1 MCADADNRF
10 GEIRP
15 KRRGRLDAGAA
26 NDSQSKPAVVDAR
39 AMDIL
44 LALAELAP
52 YVRETEAC
60 DSAAALVKALRQLGH
75 KVTVAAPRTPG
86 FEASGLL
93 VARRLTPLTLSDG
106 SEVNVLDGQLPSGA
120 ELVLFDLP
128 GLFDHP
134 SLYGEGGKG
143 FADDAGRYATFGRAV
158 AALVLQRAEQ
168 GKAVE
173 VVHAH
178 DAVAC
183 LVPLAL
189 REQRVPVVFTIHDIE
204 RSAVFPHSAH
214 TLLGFPDLSS
224 LELDGGLSGVASAVR
239 LASTVTTVSSRY
251 AEELLNPACS
261 GALASLLSALPE
273 GLLGIPGGVDYA
285 TCNPAT
291 DTALES
297 RFDAEDPSNK
307 GRSKVTALKQLEL
320 ELELDRP
327 LLVFLG
333 DLAREPGSDA
343 LFEALPEILKL
354 DLALVVANTGSS
366 AAAIRFQAVAREY
379 PGDLACVAAID
390 ERFSRQLLAGADLA
404 LVLSAGGPGGNRQLF
419 AQRYGAV
426 PIAFASG
433 GLVDA
438 IVDADAELETGTGFL
453 FDVLEPE
460 ALLGALSRAF
470 SAYGNPAFA
479 RLRRRVMRLDLAWDR
494 PARRY
499 VQVYRKLLSP

>member
-1 MCADADNRF
+1 M
-10 GEIRP
+10 E
-15 KRRGRLDAGAA
+15 
-26 NDSQSKPAVVDAR
+26 
-39 AMDIL
+39 IL

-75 KVTVAAPRTPG
+75 RVTVAAPRSPG
-86 FEASGLL
+86 FEAGGLL
-93 VARRLTPLTLSDG
+93 AARRLTPLTLEDG
-106 SEVNVLDGQLPSGA
+106 SEVNVLDAQLSSGA

-128 GLFDHP
+128 GLFDREGI
-134 SLYGEGGKG
+134 YGEDGVAFVDNAAR
-143 FADDAGRYATFGRAV
+143 FATYARSV
-158 AALVLQRAEQ
+158 AALVEQRAEQ

-178 DAVAC
+178 DAAAS

-189 REQRVPVVFTIHDIE
+189 RGKRVPVVFTIHDIE
-204 RSAVFPHSAH
+204 RRAEFPEASREA
-214 TLLGFPDLSS
+214 LGFSDLSS
-224 LELDGGLSGVASAVR
+224 LSLGGSLSGVASAVQ
-239 LASTVTTVSSRY
+239 LASAVTTVSARY
-251 AEELLNPACS
+251 AEEILDPARS
-261 GALASLLSALPE
+261 GALASVLSSLPE
-273 GLLGIPGGVDYA
+273 PILGIPSGVDYA

-307 GRSKVTALKQLEL
+307 GRSKIAALKKLEL
-320 ELELDRP
+320 ELAVDRP

-333 DLAREPGSDA
+333 DLEREAGSNA
-343 LFEALPEILKL
+343 LFDSLPEILKL
-354 DLALVVANTGSS
+354 DLGLVVANTGG
-366 AAAIRFQAVAREY
+366 AAAAERFQAVARDY
-379 PGDLACVAAID
+379 AGDFSCVSNVD
-390 ERFSRQLLAGADLA
+390 ERFARQLLAGADLA

-426 PIAFASG
+426 PIALATG
-433 GLVDA
+433 GLMDA
-438 IVDADAELETGTGFL
+438 IVDADVELETGTGFL
-453 FDVLEPE
+453 FDALETE

-479 RLRRRVMRLDLAWDR
+479 RLRRRVMRLDVAWDR

-499 VQVYRKLLSP
+499 AQLYRKVLPA

>member
-1 MCADADNRF
+1 
-10 GEIRP
+10 
-15 KRRGRLDAGAA
+15 
-26 NDSQSKPAVVDAR
+26 
-39 AMDIL
+39 MDIL

-75 KVTVAAPRTPG
+75 RVTVAAPRSPG
-86 FEASGLL
+86 FEAGGLL
-93 VARRLTPLTLSDG
+93 AARRLTPLTLADG
-106 SEVNVLDGQLPSGA
+106 SEVNVLDGQLASGA

-128 GLFDHP
+128 GLFDREGI
-134 SLYGEGGKG
+134 YGEGGAPYVDNAAR
-143 FADDAGRYATFGRAV
+143 FASFARSI

-178 DAVAC
+178 DAVAS

-189 REQRVPVVFTIHDIE
+189 RGQSVPVVFTIHDIARKAE
-204 RSAVFPHSAH
+204 FPDSARDV
-214 TLLGFPDLSS
+214 LGFPDLSS
-224 LELDGGLSGVASAVR
+224 LALAGGLSGVAAA
-239 LASTVTTVSSRY
+239 LKIANAVTTVSSRY
-251 AEELLNPACS
+251 AEEILDAARA
-261 GALASLLSALPE
+261 GALASVLAALPE
-273 GLLGIPGGVDYA
+273 PVLGIASGVDYA

-307 GRSKVTALKQLEL
+307 GRSKVATLKKLEL
-320 ELELDRP
+320 ELAVDRP

-333 DLAREPGSDA
+333 DLGREAGADA
-343 LFEALPEILKL
+343 LFESLHEILKL
-354 DLALVVANTGSS
+354 DWGLVVANTGAP
-366 AAAIRFQAVAREY
+366 AAAERFQAVAREY
-379 PGDLACVAAID
+379 SGDFTCVSNVD
-390 ERFSRQLLAGADLA
+390 ERLSRQLLAGADLA
-404 LVLSAGGPGGNRQLF
+404 LVLSAGGPGGTRQLF

-426 PIAFASG
+426 PIAFATG

-438 IVDADAELETGTGFL
+438 IVDADVDLETGTGFL
-453 FDVLEPE
+453 FD
-460 ALLGALSRAF
+460 ALDAESLSGALSRAF

-479 RLRRRVMRLDLAWDR
+479 RLRRRVMRLDVAWDR

-499 VQVYRKLLSP
+499 AQLYRKVQPV

>member
-1 MCADADNRF
+1 
-10 GEIRP
+10 
-15 KRRGRLDAGAA
+15 
-26 NDSQSKPAVVDAR
+26 
-39 AMDIL
+39 MDIL

-52 YVRETEAC
+52 YVRETQAC
-60 DSAAALVKALRQLGH
+60 DSATALVKSLRQLGH
-75 KVTVAAPRTPG
+75 RVTVAAPRSPG
-86 FEASGLL
+86 FEAGGLL
-93 VARRLTPLTLSDG
+93 AARRLTPLTLEDG
-106 SEVNVLDGQLPSGA
+106 REVNVLDGQLASGA

-128 GLFDHP
+128 GLFDREGV
-134 SLYGEGGKG
+134 YGEGGTEYPDNAER
-143 FADDAGRYATFGRAV
+143 FAAFAKAV
-158 AALVLQRAEQ
+158 AALVEQRAEL

-178 DAVAC
+178 DAVAS

-189 REQRVPVVFTIHDIE
+189 RGQRVPVVFTIHDIE
-204 RSAVFPHSAH
+204 RRAEFPESARAK
-214 TLLGFPDLSS
+214 LGFADTSS
-224 LELDGGLSGVASAVR
+224 LTAAGSVSGVASALS
-239 LASTVTTVSSRY
+239 LAAAVTTVSSRY
-251 AEELLNPACS
+251 AEEILDPARS
-261 GALASLLSALPE
+261 GALAPLLSGLAEP
-273 GLLGIPGGVDYA
+273 LLGIPGGVDYA

-307 GRSKVTALKQLEL
+307 GRSKVAALKRLEL

-333 DLAREPGSDA
+333 DLGREPGADA
-343 LFEALPEILKL
+343 LFEALPELLKL
-354 DLALVVANTGSS
+354 DLALVIANTGT
-366 AAAIRFQAVAREY
+366 AAHGDRFQALAKEY
-379 PGDLACVAAID
+379 AGDLACVSQVD
-390 ERFSRQLLAGADLA
+390 DRFSRQLLAGADLA
-404 LVLSAGGPGGNRQLF
+404 LVLSTGGPGGNRQLF

-426 PIAFASG
+426 PIAFAAG

-453 FDVLEPE
+453 FDALEAE

-470 SAYGNPAFA
+470 SAYGNPGFA

-499 VQVYRKLLSP
+499 AQVYRKVISPL

>member
-1 MCADADNRF
+1 
-10 GEIRP
+10 
-15 KRRGRLDAGAA
+15 
-26 NDSQSKPAVVDAR
+26 
-39 AMDIL
+39 MDIL

-75 KVTVAAPRTPG
+75 RVTVAAPRSPG
-86 FEASGLL
+86 FEAGGLL
-93 VARRLTPLTLSDG
+93 AARRLTPLTLADG
-106 SEVNVLDGQLPSGA
+106 NEVNVLDGQLASGA

-128 GLFDHP
+128 GLFDR
-134 SLYGEGGKG
+134 SSIYGEGGVPY
-143 FADDAGRYATFGRAV
+143 ADNAARFATFGRAV
-158 AALVLQRAEQ
+158 AALVAQRAEL

-178 DAVAC
+178 DAVAS

-189 REQRVPVVFTIHDIE
+189 RGQSVPVVFTIHDIE
-204 RSAVFPHSAH
+204 RKAEFPLTARDS
-214 TLLGFPDLSS
+214 LGFSDVSS
-224 LELDGGLSGVASAVR
+224 LELAGGLSGLASAVT
-239 LASTVTTVSSRY
+239 LANAVTTVSSRY
-251 AEELLNPACS
+251 AQEILDPARS
-261 GALASLLSALPE
+261 GALAGLLG
-273 GLLGIPGGVDYA
+273 GLAEPVLGIPGGVDYA

-297 RFDAEDPSNK
+297 RFDAEDPANK
-307 GRSKVTALKQLEL
+307 GRSKVAALKKLEL

-333 DLAREPGSDA
+333 DLGREPGADA

-354 DLALVVANTGSS
+354 DLAFIVANTGAP
-366 AAAIRFQAVAREY
+366 AAAERFQAVARDY
-379 PGDLACVAAID
+379 GGDLACVASVD
-390 ERFSRQLLAGADLA
+390 ERQSRQLLAGADLA

-426 PIAFASG
+426 PIAFAAG
-433 GLVDA
+433 ALVDA
-438 IVDADAELETGTGFL
+438 IVDADVELETGTGFL
-453 FDVLEPE
+453 FDSLDAES
-460 ALLGALSRAF
+460 LTGALSRAF
-470 SAYGNPAFA
+470 SAYGNPAFT

-499 VQVYRKLLSP
+499 AQVYRKLVSV

>member
-1 MCADADNRF
+1 
-10 GEIRP
+10 
-15 KRRGRLDAGAA
+15 
-26 NDSQSKPAVVDAR
+26 
-39 AMDIL
+39 MDIL

-86 FEASGLL
+86 FEAGGVLA
-93 VARRLTPLTLSDG
+93 ARRLTPLTLEDG
-106 SEVNVLDGQLPSGA
+106 REVNVLDAQLASGA

-128 GLFDHP
+128 GLFDREAI
-134 SLYGEGGKG
+134 YGQGGTEYPDNAAR
-143 FADDAGRYATFGRAV
+143 FATFAKAV
-158 AALVLQRAEQ
+158 AALVEQRTEQ

-178 DAVAC
+178 DAVAS

-189 REQRVPVVFTIHDIE
+189 SGQRVPVVFTIHDIE
-204 RSAVFPHSAH
+204 RRAEFPESARGQLDFADV
-214 TLLGFPDLSS
+214 SS
-224 LELDGGLSGVASAVR
+224 LAVAGGFSGVASAVS
-239 LASTVTTVSSRY
+239 LASAVTTVSSRY
-251 AEELLNPACS
+251 AQEILEHSRS
-261 GALASLLSALPE
+261 GALAAVLSALPE
-273 GLLGIPGGVDYA
+273 PVLGIPGGVDYA

-291 DTALES
+291 DTALDS

-307 GRSKVTALKQLEL
+307 GRSKVAALKKLEL

-333 DLAREPGSDA
+333 DLGREAGADA

-354 DLALVVANTGSS
+354 DLALVIANVGSP
-366 AAAIRFQAVAREY
+366 AAAERFQTMAREY
-379 PGDLACVAAID
+379 AGDLACVSQVD
-390 ERFSRQLLAGADLA
+390 ERFARQLYAGADLA
-404 LVLSAGGPGGNRQLF
+404 LVLSTGGPGGNRQLF

-453 FDVLEPE
+453 FDLLEPD

-494 PARRY
+494 AARRY
-499 VQVYRKLLSP
+499 VQVYRKLVPN